1 MENFN
6 KTSMTFS
13 LRLYNPT
20 LLRLLVFGITS
31 VYWHT
36 KYDEDF

>member
-13 LRLYNPT
+13 LS
-20 LLRLLVFGITS
+20 LLVIGITS
-31 VYWHT
+31 VCWHT
-36 KYDEDF
+36 KYDEDFKGNIKN